1 MTQTTTPA
9 AGASP
14 TATSQTAADQAA
26 AHKGDLLQLVTFH
39 IADEEFGVD
48 ILAVQ
53 EIIRPIQITMVI
65 CMGRMISCTAR
76 MSTPNSSS
84 AIWNVTSCSRSPLW
98 AAAWSAAVWLVAVGD
113 APAAGVVVCVM
124 MVSPCFPEHA
134 PTSARGGGRGTSRLS
149 YRQRPAGLQGR
160 FPALGRGAFVRAQGV
175 RPDAAYVV
183 EVVDAQVR
191 TALSVRGRVRRA

>member
-53 EIIRPIQITMVI
+53 GNHPPHTDHH
-65 CMGRMISCTAR
+65 G
-76 MSTPNSSS
+76 
-84 AIWNVTSCSRSPLW
+84 
-98 AAAWSAAVWLVAVGD
+98 
-113 APAAGVVVCVM
+113 AP
-124 MVSPCFPEHA
+124 
-134 PTSARGGGRGTSRLS
+134 
-149 YRQRPAGLQGR
+149 
-160 FPALGRGAFVRAQGV
+160 
-175 RPDAAYVV
+175 
-183 EVVDAQVR
+183 
-191 TALSVRGRVRRA
+191 RGRLH